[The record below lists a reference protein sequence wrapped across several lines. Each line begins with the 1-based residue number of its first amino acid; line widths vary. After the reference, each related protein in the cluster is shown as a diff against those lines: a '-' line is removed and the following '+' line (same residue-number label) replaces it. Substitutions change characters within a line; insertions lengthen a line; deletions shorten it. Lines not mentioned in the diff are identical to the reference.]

1 MKLTTWLTP
10 WPDLVGMH
18 VSVSESEAF
27 AKNKTTCPPIQV
39 AIWGCPSFIKAIKN
53 TPVIMY
59 IIVY

>member
-10 WPDLVGMH
+10 WPGLVGMH
-18 VSVSESEAF
+18 VSVSESGHSQ
-27 AKNKTTCPPIQV
+27 KKKDNM
-39 AIWGCPSFIKAIKN
+39 WGCPSFIKAINN